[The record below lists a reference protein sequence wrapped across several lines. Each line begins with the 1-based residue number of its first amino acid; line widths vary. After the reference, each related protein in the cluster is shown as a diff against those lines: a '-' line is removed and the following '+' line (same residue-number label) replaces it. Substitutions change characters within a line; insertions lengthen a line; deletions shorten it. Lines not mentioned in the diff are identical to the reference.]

1 MFYAT
6 LAQSAEQL
14 IRNEQV
20 VGSIPTGG
28 FSRFRSFLSH
38 YGLFVAKKPCRN
50 PAGFFVSG
58 DRDLKVFCRCL

>member
-1 MFYAT
+1 MQTDAT

-28 FSRFRSFLSH
+28 FFDEALSH
-38 YGLFVAKKPCRN
+38 LRQA
-50 PAGFFVSG
+50 FFIFSVSE
-58 DRDLKVFCRCL
+58 VTPV

>member
-28 FSRFRSFLSH
+28 FLFFIYSNPERFS
-38 YGLFVAKKPCRN
+38 
-50 PAGFFVSG
+50 
-58 DRDLKVFCRCL
+58 